1 VNGLQRSARFKSSL
15 GEASIPVMAQ
25 QIPTTQRDENR
36 SARSVESA
44 SPAGTASPVP
54 EELLYDRHRG
64 EYFELVAEDGAGV
77 TLRRDGT
84 DYYVP
89 RSLFDPWRGSR
100 LFPAN
105 EMTEPDL
112 PDWVTP

>member
-1 VNGLQRSARFKSSL
+1 
-15 GEASIPVMAQ
+15 MAQ
-25 QIPTTQRDENR
+25 QTSIAQHDENHATR
-36 SARSVESA
+36 SAGSA
-44 SPAGTASPVP
+44 SPTGTASPVP

-77 TLRRDGT
+77 TLRRDEI

-100 LFPAN
+100 LFPASQ
-105 EMTEPDL
+105 MTDLDL
-112 PDWVTP
+112 PDWVAP